1 VNQNQLL
8 QQDNGDAVAEAQSSR
23 SAHMALVRC
32 RRLSLN
38 LCVAATVAGLLAVT
52 TPANARTWARPS
64 AAIVSPS
71 MMLYTKG
78 AQCTANFVYVDRAGR
93 AYIGQAAHC
102 SSRGAQTATNGCR
115 TRSWPLGTVVRN
127 ASGRRIGT
135 LAYNSWIA
143 MHRAHERNGN
153 ACAANDLALVRIDR
167 ALVRRTTPT
176 MPGLGGPTR
185 LNTTGVATGAQVY
198 AVGNSSL
205 LFGAGSLVAQTG
217 VVEKATSGGWAYFV
231 TMARPGIP
239 GDSGSGYL
247 DARGRALGQLSTISV
262 GTDGL
267 GNTIGNLSR
276 EIAYARRHGV
286 RGLSVVRGQA
296 AFHGMTGLIT
306 R

>member
-1 VNQNQLL
+1 VPI
-8 QQDNGDAVAEAQSSR
+8 
-23 SAHMALVRC
+23 VR
-32 RRLSLN
+32 RRPVRLAI
-38 LCVAATVAGLLAVT
+38 CVAAALVGLIAAT
-52 TPANARTWARPS
+52 TPASARTWARPS

-78 AQCTANFVYVDRAGR
+78 GQCTANFVYVDRAGR

-102 SSRGAQTATNGCR
+102 SSRGAQTDTNGCT
-115 TRSWPLGTVVRN
+115 TRSWPLGTAVRD

-143 MHRAHERNGN
+143 MQRVREKRRNV
-153 ACAANDLALVRIDR
+153 CAANDLALVRIDR
-167 ALVRRTTPT
+167 SLVPRTTPT
-176 MPGLGGPTR
+176 MPGLGGPTS
-185 LNTTGVATGAQVY
+185 LNTTGVTTGAQVY

-217 VVEKATSGGWAYFV
+217 VVEKAINGGWAYFV

-247 DARGRALGQLSTISV
+247 DARGRALGQLSTISA
-262 GTDGL
+262 GTDGV
-267 GNTIGNLSR
+267 GNTIGNLAK

-286 RGLSVVRGQA
+286 PGLSVVRGQT
-296 AFHGMTGLIT
+296 AFRGMTGLIT
-306 R
+306 G

>member
-1 VNQNQLL
+1 
-8 QQDNGDAVAEAQSSR
+8 
-23 SAHMALVRC
+23 MTFVR
-32 RRLSLN
+32 RRPLSLAV
-38 LCVAATVAGLLAVT
+38 CVAATAAGLLAAT
-52 TPANARTWARPS
+52 SPADARTWARPS
-64 AAIVSPS
+64 KAIVSPG

-115 TRSWPLGTVVRN
+115 TRSWPLGTVVRD
-127 ASGRRIGT
+127 ASGRRIGA

-153 ACAANDLALVRIDR
+153 ACAA
-167 ALVRRTTPT
+167 
-176 MPGLGGPTR
+176 
-185 LNTTGVATGAQVY
+185 
-198 AVGNSSL
+198 
-205 LFGAGSLVAQTG
+205 QTG
-217 VVEKATSGGWAYFV
+217 VVEKATNGGWAWFV
-231 TMARPGIP
+231 MMARPGIP

-247 DARGRALGQLSTISV
+247 DAHGRALGQLSTISV

-286 RGLSVVRGQA
+286 RGLSVVRGQT

>member
-1 VNQNQLL
+1 
-8 QQDNGDAVAEAQSSR
+8 
-23 SAHMALVRC
+23 MPLVRC
-32 RRLSLN
+32 RSVSLA
-38 LCVAATVAGLLAVT
+38 LCAAATVAGLLAAT

-102 SSRGAQTATNGCR
+102 SSRGAPTATNGCR
-115 TRSWPLGTVVRN
+115 TRSWPLGTVVRD
-127 ASGRRIGT
+127 ASGRRIGA

-143 MHRAHERNGN
+143 MHRAHEKNGN

-167 ALVRRTTPT
+167 SLVRRTTPT

-205 LFGAGSLVAQTG
+205 LFGAGSLVGRPG
-217 VVEKATSGGWAYFV
+217 VVEKPTRGGWPYFAA
-231 TMARPGIP
+231 MARPGVP

-247 DARGRALGQLSTISV
+247 DAGGRALGQLPTISV
-262 GTDGL
+262 ASDGPDK
-267 GNTIGNLSR
+267 TIGNLSG
-276 EIAYARRHGV
+276 EIASARRHGV
-286 RGLSVVRGQA
+286 RGL
-296 AFHGMTGLIT
+296 
-306 R
+306 

>member
-1 VNQNQLL
+1 MLSVRR
-8 QQDNGDAVAEAQSSR
+8 R
-23 SAHMALVRC
+23 SA
-32 RRLSLN
+32 RLA
-38 LCVAATVAGLLAVT
+38 LCVVAAAAGLLAAT
-52 TPANARTWARPS
+52 TPASARTWARPS

-102 SSRGAQTATNGCR
+102 SSRGGSTDTNGCK

-127 ASGRRIGT
+127 DAGRRIGV

-143 MHRAHERNGN
+143 MQRAHEKHAN

-176 MPGLGGPTR
+176 VPGLGGPVG
-185 LNTTGVATGAQVY
+185 LNTKGVTSGAQVY

-217 VVEKATSGGWAYFV
+217 VVEKATSGGWAYYV
-231 TMARPGIP
+231 TMARPGVP

-247 DARGRALGQLSTISV
+247 DARGRALGQLSTISL
-262 GTDGL
+262 GTDGV

-276 EIAYARRHGV
+276 EIAYARNHGV
-286 RGLSVVRGQA
+286 AGLTVVHGQT

-306 R
+306 K